1 MDFSSTTQPV
11 YKDYAVLAE
20 RLIRKLYISPR
31 HTRVALII
39 FSSVGK
45 THTKFDLKKYSTADE
60 VIKEIRNLQ
69 YIGGTTAIGKLFKYF
84 FNFFED
90 LV

>member
-20 RLIRKLYISPR
+20 RLIRQLYISPR

-45 THTKFDLKKYSTADE
+45 THTKFDLKKFSTANE
-60 VIKEIRNLQ
+60 IVNEIKNLQ
-69 YIGGTTAIGKLFKYF
+69 YIGGTTAIGE
-84 FNFFED
+84 NFYNFCV
-90 LV
+90 L